1 MKGAY
6 DKRRWNKYENTTTFN
21 LFVGDG
27 AVAYQHVE
35 NQNPVWGY
43 TIIGLMFLPNLVFI
57 LWVVLGNKRQEQKM
71 ADEKRVHDQKMWGL
85 TQWKN
90 ENQKKS

>member
-1 MKGAY
+1 ML
-6 DKRRWNKYENTTTFN
+6 N

-43 TIIGLMFLPNLVFI
+43 TIIGLMFLPNVVFI
-57 LWVVLGNKRQEQKM
+57 LWFVLGNKRQVGQSRRRTLTKILV
-71 ADEKRVHDQKMWGL
+71 AGSVQLVTLIKYVKR
-85 TQWKN
+85 TN
-90 ENQKKS
+90 TT